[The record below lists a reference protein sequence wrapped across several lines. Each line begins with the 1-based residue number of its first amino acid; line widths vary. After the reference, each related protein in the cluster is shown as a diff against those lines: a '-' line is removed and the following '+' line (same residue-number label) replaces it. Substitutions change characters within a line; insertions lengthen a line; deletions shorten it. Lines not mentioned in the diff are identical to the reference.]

1 MFQAKANA
9 INKWAKMPEK
19 CIPFMFLSSLSVV
32 W

>member
-1 MFQAKANA
+1 MFLAKANG

-19 CIPFMFLSSLSVV
+19 GTPSMFLSSLSVV